1 MNKKE
6 EITTNAN
13 KAKSL
18 AKTNVESKKKN
29 TDENKKEV
37 NIKHT
42 VTNTINKIGGKKI
55 YATGKRKT
63 AIAKVWMIGKGS
75 GKIIVNGKNL
85 IDYFQRPV
93 DRMII
98 NQPFAIVKAEGI
110 YDIKCKVLGS
120 GLSGQAGAIRHGI
133 SKALNQISDEFHKIL
148 RSGGFLTRDSR
159 KVERKKY
166 GQPKA
171 RKKFQFS
178 KR

>member
-1 MNKKE
+1 MNKETVTKTSN
-6 EITTNAN
+6 I
-13 KAKSL
+13 KSST
-18 AKTNVESKKKN
+18 KPTVESKKK
-29 TDENKKEV
+29 TTAQDKKEV
-37 NIKHT
+37 KAKPTSIKAKT
-42 VTNTINKIGGKKI
+42 ITNTESKKI

-63 AIAKVWMIGKGS
+63 AVAKVWMISKGS

-110 YDIKCKVLGS
+110 YDIECQVLGS

-133 SKALNQISDEFHKIL
+133 SKALNQISDEFHKTL

>member
-6 EITTNAN
+6 ETITKTR
-13 KAKSL
+13 KAKSST
-18 AKTNVESKKKN
+18 KTNVESKNK
-29 TDENKKEV
+29 TTAQNKKEV
-37 NIKHT
+37 NVKHT
-42 VTNTINKIGGKKI
+42 ATKAITKIEGKKI

-63 AIAKVWMIGKGS
+63 AIAKVWMISKGS

-110 YDIKCKVLGS
+110 YDIECNVLGS
-120 GLSGQAGAIRHGI
+120 GLSGQAGAVRHGI
-133 SKALNQISDEFHKIL
+133 SKALNQISDEFHKTL